1 MKAICQTFF
10 EIKGNVNMRTVKVN
24 LDKKS
29 LSSYE
34 IRIGKDILDRMAL
47 LIAKNHKAGR
57 YAVITDDCV
66 GGLYG
71 KKIMAALK
79 DIGLAAPL
87 IEFPAGE
94 ASKNINTVLD
104 ITGKLM
110 GAGADRETCLIA
122 LGGGVV
128 GDMVGFVASI
138 FMRGVPYIQI
148 PTTLVSQ
155 VDSSI
160 GGKTGID
167 LPYGKN
173 LLGTFYQPQAVFANL
188 GFLETLP
195 EKEFNNGLAEI
206 IKYGLIDDE
215 KMFRL
220 LEDSMDAVKAK
231 DQKILLNL
239 VESCC
244 QIKRSIVEIDEKEQ
258 GLRRILNFGH
268 TLGHALETLSKFNM
282 THGEGVA
289 LGMIAAAR
297 ISEKMGY
304 LKNSEAGR
312 IEALIRQAG
321 LPVTI
326 PKSLDGEKIIAQ
338 FRMDKK
344 KKDGIIHF
352 VLLKKIGMP
361 FINGNIEHKLIAAV
375 IEEMK
380 K

>member
-1 MKAICQTFF
+1 
-10 EIKGNVNMRTVKVN
+10 MRTIKVN
-24 LDKKS
+24 LDKKC

-34 IRIGKDILDRMAL
+34 LHIGPDILDRTML
-47 LIAKNHKAGR
+47 LIAKNHKAGY
-57 YAVITDDCV
+57 YAVITDNCV

-71 KKIMAALK
+71 KKFLAGLK
-79 DIGLAAPL
+79 DIGLNAFL

-94 ASKNINTVLD
+94 ASKNIDTVLD
-104 ITGKLM
+104 IAGKLM
-110 GAGADRETCLIA
+110 EAGADRETCLIA

-128 GDMVGFVASI
+128 GDIAGFVASI

-148 PTTLVSQ
+148 PTTLVAQ

-173 LLGTFYQPQAVFANL
+173 LLGTFYQPRAVFANL
-188 GFLETLP
+188 SFLETLP

-206 IKYGLIDDE
+206 IKYGIIDDE
-215 KMFRL
+215 KMFRA
-220 LEDSMDAVKAK
+220 LECNMDAIKSK
-231 DQKILLNL
+231 DRKLLLNL

-244 QIKRSIVEIDEKEQ
+244 RIKKSIVEIDEKEQ

-268 TLGHALETLSKFNM
+268 TLGHALETISQYTI

-304 LKNSEAGR
+304 LKNDETKR
-312 IEALIRQAG
+312 IEALVSEAG
-321 LPVTI
+321 LPVKI
-326 PKSLDGEKIIAQ
+326 PKSLDRDEIIARL
-338 FRMDKK
+338 RMDKK
-344 KKDGIIHF
+344 KKGDIIHF

-361 FINGNIEHKLIAAV
+361 FIDKSIEPKLIAAV

-380 K
+380 